1 MKITKKA
8 SLILGKAN
16 QLFCDRG
23 SYHIEISPLICSAN
37 QWACFYMIRTSV
49 MKELLD
55 AYIGQINV
63 FKKISSLVFNP
74 LMSDGDKNSY
84 IHNQTYSF

>member
-1 MKITKKA
+1 
-8 SLILGKAN
+8 
-16 QLFCDRG
+16 
-23 SYHIEISPLICSAN
+23 
-37 QWACFYMIRTSV
+37 